1 MVRNVINPDGLI
13 NRPDKLINR
22 PDDLL
27 ICSVGLINRPDKLI
41 NRPDVFFYFVYE
53 SFNSVPG
60 KI

>member
-53 SFNSVPG
+53 SFNSVPE

>member
-1 MVRNVINPDGLI
+1 MVRNVINPD
-13 NRPDKLINR
+13 
-22 PDDLL
+22 
-27 ICSVGLINRPDKLI
+27 GLINRPDKLI